1 MLEKKLTETKV
12 FRDSIHKNIEVEYQ
26 VIWDLINSDLVQ
38 RLRRIH
44 QLGGT
49 FMVFPTA
56 EHSRFTHS
64 LGVYEVV
71 RRIVTEVEDVKNAL
85 SEREKIMVMCAGLL
99 HDIGHGPFSHAF
111 EDVFKLDHE
120 VISANFI
127 RQESSVNTILNNYG
141 EDLADEIAS
150 IIEKTH
156 PNRILVQLI
165 SSQVDADRMD
175 YMLRD
180 SYNCGVNYGTFDIER
195 LLRSMSISD
204 DKLVFKES
212 GVHAIEDYIFARYHM
227 YWQVYLH
234 PVATS
239 FEVILTKILAR
250 VKDLYNSGYHFET
263 HIKALIPFLNKET
276 ITNEEYCKLD
286 DSTLNYYFEQFR
298 YEQDAIL
305 SELGACFTN
314 RRLFAYID
322 INDNCDYLKEI
333 DKIESDAMKRKYY
346 FAIQESNSSFYK
358 YYGELNTQSIIVKTK
373 NNELKDLHQVSPLVS
388 ALIHLDDEESDKK
401 LYYHKQYRGK
411 INEQS

>member
-1 MLEKKLTETKV
+1 MLNKKLDEIKV

-26 VIWDLINSDLVQ
+26 VIWDLINSDVVQ

-71 RRIVTEVEDVKNAL
+71 RRIVSEVEDVNKAL
-85 SEREKIMVMCAGLL
+85 TEREKIVVMCAGLL

-111 EDVFKLDHE
+111 EDVFKTNHE
-120 VISANFI
+120 QMSIQFI
-127 RQESSVNTILNNYG
+127 KEKSSVNTILNNYDK
-141 EDLADEIAS
+141 DLVDEIAS
-150 IIEKTH
+150 VIAKKH
-156 PNRILVQLI
+156 PNHILVQLI

-204 DKLVFKES
+204 NRLVFKES

-234 PVATS
+234 PVSTS
-239 FEVILTKILAR
+239 YEVILIKILSR
-250 VKDLYNSGYHFET
+250 VRELYEEGYQFKTSIET
-263 HIKALIPFLNKET
+263 LVPFLTKKDVSNQ
-276 ITNEEYCKLD
+276 EYCKLNE
-286 DSTLNYYFEQFR
+286 STLNHYFEEFSC
-298 YEQDAIL
+298 ESDEIL
-305 SELGACFTN
+305 SELATSFSK
-314 RRLFAYID
+314 RRLFDYID
-322 INDNCDYLKEI
+322 VQNAIACKEMINEI
-333 DKIESDAMKRKYY
+333 EPDSTKRRYY
-346 FAIQESNSSFYK
+346 FAFQEIKNSFYK
-358 YYGELNTQSIIVKTK
+358 YYGELNTQSIIIKTK
-373 NNELKDLHQVSPLVS
+373 KGELKDLHQVSPLVS
-388 ALIHLDDEESDKK
+388 AIINVYEEDSDEK
-401 LYYHKQYRGK
+401 LYYHKKYRGK
-411 INEQS
+411 IHE

>member
-1 MLEKKLTETKV
+1 MLDKKLDEVKV

-71 RRIVTEVEDVKNAL
+71 RRIVSEVEDVKKAL
-85 SEREKIMVMCAGLL
+85 SEREKIVVMSAGLL

-111 EDVFKLDHE
+111 EDVFKTDHE
-120 VISANFI
+120 KMSVNLIKGK
-127 RQESSVNTILNNYG
+127 SSVNTILNNYDK
-141 EDLADEIAS
+141 DLANEVAS
-150 IIEKTH
+150 VIEKTH
-156 PNRILVQLI
+156 PNNILVQLI

-239 FEVILTKILAR
+239 YEVILTKILAR
-250 VKDLYNSGYHFET
+250 VKDLYDNGYHFDT
-263 HIKALIPFLNKET
+263 SIKALIPFLSKKEVS
-276 ITNEEYCKLD
+276 NSEYCKLD
-286 DSTLNYYFEQFR
+286 ESTLNHYFEEFSC
-298 YEQDAIL
+298 EQDEIL
-305 SELGACFTN
+305 KELATCFIN
-314 RRLFAYID
+314 RHLFTYID
-322 INDNCDYLKEI
+322 FQDDFDYEAMIN
-333 DKIESDAMKRKYY
+333 KIETDEVKRKYY
-346 FAIQESNSSFYK
+346 FEFQEFKNNFYK

-373 NNELKDLHQVSPLVS
+373 KNELKDLHRVSPLVS
-388 ALIHLDDEESDKK
+388 AIINLDDEESDKK
-401 LYYHKQYRGK
+401 LYYHKMYRGK
-411 INEQS
+411 INE